1 MQSALPSSLPALTIA
16 LDIGNRFTE
25 ICVVDA
31 AGSVVERD
39 RVRTTPEVLRQ
50 RLATGGRARVLLEV
64 GCDSPWIS
72 RLLHELGHEVVVANA
87 RTVALINRS
96 DRKTDRS
103 DAEKLARLAR
113 VDPGLL
119 QPIQHRTEAA
129 QCDLAVARA
138 RDQLVTLRT
147 SLINHVR
154 GACKSLGER
163 PPMCSAEAFAKK
175 TSKSIPKLL
184 EPALRPLLIEI
195 VSINKAIAEFD
206 RQIERLS
213 SDRYPATQLLR
224 QVRGVGPVTAFCYV
238 LTIEDPSRF
247 ARSRKVGPYLG
258 LTPRKR
264 ASGDSD
270 PKLSITKA
278 GDPMMRRLLVN
289 AAQYMLS
296 RNGTDCDL
304 RRFGQRICEAGGKT
318 AKKRAV
324 VAVAR
329 KTAVLLH
336 RLWAT
341 GEVYDPLRNSRPAA
355 A

>member
-1 MQSALPSSLPALTIA
+1 MQSKALANQSEVTIG

-25 ICVVDA
+25 ICAIDA
-31 AGSVVERD
+31 SGTVIDRD
-39 RVRTTPEVLRQ
+39 RVRTTLESLKQ
-50 RLATGGRARVLLEV
+50 RLTTSDPARVALEA
-64 GCDSPWIS
+64 GGDSPWIS
-72 RLLHELGHEVVVANA
+72 RLLRDLGHEVIVANA
-87 RTVALINRS
+87 GAVALIHRS

-113 VDPGLL
+113 VDPQLL
-119 QPIQHRTEAA
+119 RPIQHRSEET
-129 QCDLAVARA
+129 QGHLAIARA
-138 RDQLVTLRT
+138 RDQLVSVRT
-147 SLINHVR
+147 ALINHVR
-154 GACKSLGER
+154 GTCKSLGER
-163 PPMCSAEAFAKK
+163 PPMCSAEAFATKALR
-175 TSKSIPKLL
+175 SIPKLL
-184 EPALRPLLIEI
+184 RLALRPLMAQIMY
-195 VSINKAIAEFD
+195 VNKAIAQYD

-213 SDRYPATQLLR
+213 KERYPATQVLR
-224 QVRGVGPVTAFCYV
+224 QVRGVGPVTAYCYV
-238 LTIEDPSRF
+238 LTIEEPSRF
-247 ARSRKVGPYLG
+247 ARSRQVGAYLG

-278 GDPMMRRLLVN
+278 GDPMLRKLLVN

-324 VAVAR
+324 VALAR

-336 RLWAT
+336 RLWVNGA
-341 GEVYDPLRNSRPAA
+341 VYEPLRNSHPANV
-355 A
+355 

>member
-1 MQSALPSSLPALTIA
+1 MQSAVTSKLPTLTIA
-16 LDIGNRFTE
+16 LDIGNRYTE
-25 ICVVDA
+25 ICSVDA
-31 AGSVVERD
+31 AGTVVERD
-39 RVRTTPEVLRQ
+39 RVRTTAEVLRQ
-50 RLATGGRARVLLEV
+50 RLAVDPARVVLEV

-72 RLLHELGHEVVVANA
+72 RLLLELGHEVFVANP

-113 VDPGLL
+113 VDPALL
-119 QPIQHRTEAA
+119 QPIQHRGEAT
-129 QCDLAVARA
+129 QCDLAIARA
-138 RDQLVTLRT
+138 RDQLVSLRT
-147 SLINHVR
+147 ALINHVR
-154 GACKSLGER
+154 GTCKSLGER
-163 PPMCSAEAFAKK
+163 LQMCSAEAFAKK
-175 TSKSIPKLL
+175 ASTAIPELL
-184 EPALRPLLIEI
+184 APALRPLMAQIE
-195 VSINKAIAEFD
+195 SINRAITDFD

-213 SDRYPATQLLR
+213 KERYPVTKLLR

-247 ARSRKVGPYLG
+247 GRSRHVGPYLG

-296 RNGTDCDL
+296 RNGSDCDL
-304 RRFGQRICEAGGKT
+304 RRFGERICEAGGKT

-336 RLWAT
+336 RLWTT
-341 GEVYDPLRNSRPAA
+341 GEVYDPLRNSRPEVA
-355 A
+355 